1 MLWTKEGYS
10 FFVDGY
16 YYGTLTEGISDSPG
30 NMLLQ
35 IMASDSAYF
44 NDDKLG
50 SLDLDDFPAEFIID
64 YVHVHQLKEYMQSYP
79 PIYLNDAARP

>member
-1 MLWTKEGYS
+1 
-10 FFVDGY
+10 
-16 YYGTLTEGISDSPG
+16 
-30 NMLLQ
+30 MLLQ
-35 IMASDSAYF
+35 LMASDSEYF

-64 YVHVHQLKEYMQSYP
+64 YVHVYQLKDYMQDYP